1 MRRLPPRP
9 RVLVFI
15 LSFCRGQ
22 RDLKVP
28 VSVNRSVRP
37 FVGPSYFTFFAFLGY
52 LEEDKFS
59 YEYFMDINAPAQFI
73 TAPAQLITAPPN
85 SLLPLPNCPRQG

>member
-1 MRRLPPRP
+1 M
-9 RVLVFI
+9 
-15 LSFCRGQ
+15 S
-22 RDLKVP
+22 
-28 VSVNRSVRP
+28 VSRSVRP

-73 TAPAQLITAPPN
+73 TAPAQLITAAAQPPATGVVVYTALFLN
-85 SLLPLPNCPRQG
+85 LEI